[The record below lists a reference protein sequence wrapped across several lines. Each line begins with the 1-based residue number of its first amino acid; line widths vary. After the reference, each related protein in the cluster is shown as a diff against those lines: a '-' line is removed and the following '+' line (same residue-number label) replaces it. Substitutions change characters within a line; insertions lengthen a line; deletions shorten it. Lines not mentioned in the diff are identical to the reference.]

1 MFGQQNWVESMQE
14 PSNRPADAGLVRH
27 ALLNWRHS
35 LTLGAF
41 DSAQIGGALAFPPKP
56 LRVLGLSAFAI
67 ILGLVW
73 ARLVLTWTT
82 GPVLPVSEFVAPQV
96 NASAS
101 PRLSELNTTALVSS
115 DPFFASVPDTLRSV
129 SPAVNAPETTLDL
142 KLFGIRAGQ
151 DSSQGSAIVRTPDK
165 RQGSFQVGD
174 ALFDG
179 VRLEQVLPDRVVI
192 SRGGVRESLYLDPE
206 GSRSRAS
213 LSPATNR
220 AAAGPSDSQLSIS
233 DALERIQ
240 LRPRIVGNTISGFY
254 VAPES
259 DPATLAL
266 GGLEINDVVMS
277 VNGVSL
283 VSAERITDVIEELQ
297 DATFVE
303 MQIERDGA
311 SNAVEIDLSG
321 AR

>member
-1 MFGQQNWVESMQE
+1 MQE
-14 PSNRPADAGLVRH
+14 PSNRPADAGLVRY
-27 ALLNWRHS
+27 ALMNWRHA
-35 LTLGAF
+35 LALRAF
-41 DSAQIGGALAFPPKP
+41 DSAQLGAALAYPPRP
-56 LRVLGLSAFAI
+56 LRVLVLSVFAV

-82 GPVLPVSEFVAPQV
+82 GPVLPVPKFAAPQV

-101 PRLSELNTTALVSS
+101 PPLSELNTTALVSS
-115 DPFFASVPDTLRSV
+115 DPFFASVPDMPKSMHR
-129 SPAVNAPETTLDL
+129 AVNAPETTLDL
-142 KLFGIRAGQ
+142 KLFGVRAGH

-174 ALFDG
+174 ALFEG

-206 GSRSRAS
+206 GSRSRVS
-213 LSPATNR
+213 PSPATNR
-220 AAAGPSDSQLSIS
+220 ASAGPSDSRLSIS
-233 DALERIQ
+233 AALERIQ

-277 VNGVSL
+277 VNGVRL
-283 VSAERITDVIEELQ
+283 VSTERITDVIEELQ
-297 DATFVE
+297 DATSVQ

-311 SNAVEIDLSG
+311 PNAVNIDLSE